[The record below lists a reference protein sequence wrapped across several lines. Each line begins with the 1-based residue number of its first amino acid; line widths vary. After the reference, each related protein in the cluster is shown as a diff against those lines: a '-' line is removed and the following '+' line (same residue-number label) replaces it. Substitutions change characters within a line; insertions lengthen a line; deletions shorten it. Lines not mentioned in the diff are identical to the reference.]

1 MIQTEAGTNTGF
13 KMTNMFKDIELSKDI
28 AGKFAQKK
36 DLQVADLELESAQ
49 ILSMGNWPINQEDA
63 LQLKYPTRLQK
74 LADNFNSFYKM
85 SFHNRQL
92 NILNQYGN
100 IEMKGLFCPKYIMN
114 VSVLQA
120 CILSC
125 FNNGDMQT
133 YQQIKDTIQVS
144 EEVLKHALK
153 PLVFGNGA
161 LIKKEAKNLKWDNP
175 NEKLQVNLQFAS
187 KSIKVQLIPKTALV
201 KSDKD
206 KSGDDKKKAAIDKE
220 RNCVI
225 QGMIVKIMKT
235 NQGHS
240 VAHNDLISQ
249 TKDMIRLFQPEMT
262 MIKAAIEHLILNQY
276 MRRDDQARNKYWY
289 IA

>member
-1 MIQTEAGTNTGF
+1 
-13 KMTNMFKDIELSKDI
+13 
-28 AGKFAQKK
+28 
-36 DLQVADLELESAQ
+36 
-49 ILSMGNWPINQEDA
+49 
-63 LQLKYPTRLQK
+63 
-74 LADNFNSFYKM
+74 
-85 SFHNRQL
+85 
-92 NILNQYGN
+92 
-100 IEMKGLFCPKYIMN
+100 MKGLFCPKYIMN

-235 NQGHS
+235 NQGHA